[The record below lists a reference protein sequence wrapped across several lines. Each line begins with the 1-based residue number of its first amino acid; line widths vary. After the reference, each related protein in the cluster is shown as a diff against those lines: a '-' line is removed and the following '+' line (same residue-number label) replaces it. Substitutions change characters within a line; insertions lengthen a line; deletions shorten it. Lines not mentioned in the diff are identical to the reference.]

1 MNEQIFWIVLT
12 CILTP
17 VSSLL
22 CCWLGVLLQDFLG
35 LDY

>member
-1 MNEQIFWIVLT
+1 MLEQLAWIVAI

-22 CCWLGVLLQDFLG
+22 CCWLGIWLQDR
-35 LDY
+35 LDLS